1 MINKLWFFFI
11 CSGIIY
17 SFLTG
22 NIKII
27 NEEIIK
33 CTETSFDMICIIFPV
48 MALWLGMMK
57 ICTNSGLLNILS
69 KKLSTVL
76 KYIFPEIPE
85 GHESLGFISSNVI
98 ANIFGLGS
106 AATPFGLKAMKSL
119 QSLNKNKDEATNSMV
134 TFLILNTSGLTI
146 IPTTIISLRMLYN
159 SKNPSEIIL
168 ACFLATLTSTITGL
182 IFDKIFRRKN
192 V

>member
-1 MINKLWFFFI
+1 MINKLWLFFI
-11 CSGIIY
+11 SSGIIY
-17 SFLTG
+17 SLITG
-22 NIKII
+22 NVKII
-27 NEEIIK
+27 DEEIIK
-33 CTETSFDMICIIFPV
+33 CTETSFDMMCTIFPV

-57 ICTNSGLLNILS
+57 ICTNSGLLDKLS
-69 KKLSTVL
+69 KKLSKIL
-76 KYIFPEIPE
+76 KFIFPEIPE

-119 QSLNKNKDEATNSMV
+119 QTLNKNKEVATNSMV
-134 TFLILNTSGLTI
+134 TFLILNTSGLTV
-146 IPTTIISLRMLYN
+146 IPTTIISLRMLYG
-159 SKNPSEIIL
+159 SKNPTEIIL

-182 IFDKIFRRKN
+182 IFDKIFRRKY